1 MNSEKLKKDSKYEF
15 DNLYDLFDNDDN
27 NIKQC
32 FYYLLFKDLIQ
43 IKDDGEYNNGNSKD
57 FVENSNSIL
66 LHYLDNIYFK
76 ISNNQPELLPIL
88 KENII
93 KKNNEIKLKLKECE
107 SHIDILK
114 KNYDNILLLEYL
126 PITSDIKL
134 LFENKTVLTILEPEI
149 FNIRLSEFITRYI
162 FSSIDKD
169 NIDLKNVLNINKESD
184 IYTPINIKENK
195 INLSDK
201 EISSV
206 ENFKENTKNTDT
218 TRNAHEDLS
227 KFSKMP
233 IKENILKYIFNS
245 KKFYSDENINSY
257 IDNDIIVKF
266 KFIHNNFKY
275 WYVLIT
281 LIGQI
286 FNKNSK
292 YEIIFNNIEREKYI
306 NNILTPKKKNDK
318 KKNYNKKKL

>member
-1 MNSEKLKKDSKYEF
+1 M
-15 DNLYDLFDNDDN
+15 
-27 NIKQC
+27 IK
-32 FYYLLFKDLIQ
+32 
-43 IKDDGEYNNGNSKD
+43 
-57 FVENSNSIL
+57 
-66 LHYLDNIYFK
+66 YFK
-76 ISNNQPELLPIL
+76 
-88 KENII
+88 
-93 KKNNEIKLKLKECE
+93 
-107 SHIDILK
+107 
-114 KNYDNILLLEYL
+114 
-126 PITSDIKL
+126 
-134 LFENKTVLTILEPEI
+134 LFLEPEI

-306 NNILTPKKKNDK
+306 NNILTPKKKMIK
-318 KKNYNKKKL
+318 KKMIIKKN